1 MSVKPGPIKKDPY
14 QDDAD
19 RLAGIDNLLTEED
32 KEALR
37 HGLRYKLCYWWS
49 VAMHGY
55 RKEFDGGNKND

>member
-14 QDDAD
+14 QDYAD

-32 KEALR
+32 KAVAR
-37 HGLRYKLCYWWS
+37 CGLRYKLCYWWS
-49 VAMHGY
+49 IAMHEY

>member
-1 MSVKPGPIKKDPY
+1 MSVKPGPVKKDPY

-32 KEALR
+32 KEAMR
-37 HGLRYKLCYWWS
+37 HSLIYKIYYWWS
-49 VAMHGY
+49 IVVHEY

>member
-14 QDDAD
+14 QDYAD

-37 HGLRYKLCYWWS
+37 HSLRYKLCYWWS
-49 VAMHGY
+49 VAMHKY
-55 RKEFDGGNKND
+55 REEFNGGNKDE